1 MMSPSYKGLFEGW
14 EIAIAK
20 KLINDF
26 KNQWGCLEFEDFDD
40 LLQECLTQWFLAKDT
55 YNPNAEASKKTFMAR
70 VVKNKLF
77 DIVKNH
83 ERLCRKET
91 QNTVSLDQPLSDE
104 EDASTLLDC
113 LSEDKEYASSFQLH
127 AELRIDLSRAFK
139 KLTPKQQELC
149 RLLGEEG
156 LNIKEA
162 SEILQTP
169 RGTIYEEIKRIKD
182 IFEQENLQEYLGEK
196 SSDTF

>member
-1 MMSPSYKGLFEGW
+1 MSPSYKGLFEGW
-14 EIAIAK
+14 EIAVAK

-26 KNQWGCLEFEDFDD
+26 KKQWKCLELDDFDD
-40 LLQECLTQWFLAKDT
+40 LLQECLTQWFLAKDK
-55 YNPNAEASKKTFMAR
+55 YNPDAEASKKTFMAR

-91 QNTVSLDQPLSDE
+91 KNTDSLDKPLSDE
-104 EDASTLLDC
+104 EDAPTLLDL
-113 LSEDKEYASSFQLH
+113 LSEDKEYASNFRIH
-127 AELRIDLSRAFK
+127 TELKIDLSRSFK

-156 LNIKEA
+156 LSIKEA
-162 SEILQTP
+162 SKILQTP
-169 RGTIYEEIKRIKD
+169 RGTIYEEIKRIKTV
-182 IFEQENLQEYLGEK
+182 FQNENLHDYLGKK

>member
-26 KNQWGCLEFEDFDD
+26 KKQWRCLELDDFDD
-40 LLQECLTQWFLAKDT
+40 LLQECLTQWFLAKDK
-55 YNPNAEASKKTFMAR
+55 YNPDAEASKKTFMAR

-77 DIVKNH
+77 DIVKSH
-83 ERLCRKET
+83 ERLSRKEA
-91 QNTVSLDQPLSDE
+91 QNNISLDQPLSDDD
-104 EDASTLLDC
+104 DAPTLLDS
-113 LSEDKEYASSFQLH
+113 LSKDEKHATSFQFYT
-127 AELRIDLSRAFK
+127 ELKIDISRTFK

-156 LNIKEA
+156 LSIKEA
-162 SEILQTP
+162 SRILQTP
-169 RGTIYEEIKRIKD
+169 RGTIYEEINRIKA
-182 IFEQENLQEYLGEK
+182 IFRNENLQEYL
-196 SSDTF
+196 D

>member
-14 EIAIAK
+14 EIAVAK

-26 KNQWGCLEFEDFDD
+26 KKQWKCLEQDDFDD
-40 LLQECLTQWFLAKDT
+40 LLQECLTQWFLAKDK
-55 YNPNAEASKKTFMAR
+55 YNPDAEASKKTFMAR

-77 DIVKNH
+77 DIVKSH
-83 ERLCRKET
+83 KRLCRKDD
-91 QNTVSLDQPLSDE
+91 QNTDSLDKPLSDE
-104 EDASTLLDC
+104 EDAPTLLD
-113 LSEDKEYASSFQLH
+113 LLLENKEYTSNFRIH
-127 AELRIDLSRAFK
+127 TELKVELSRTFQ
-139 KLTPKQQELC
+139 KLTPRQQELC

-156 LNIKEA
+156 LSIKEA

-182 IFEQENLQEYLGEK
+182 IFQQENLEAYL
-196 SSDTF
+196 D